1 MTGRADAHLT
11 NRRCV
16 HLHRSL
22 EQFHRIWQEKGHLM
36 PVPDHLVCGVGTRIY
51 SRQAGVEGWVEDAAW
66 TSSLDGNGWDV
77 EILLEVIAELTQ
89 RVGAS
94 W

>member
-1 MTGRADAHLT
+1 
-11 NRRCV
+11 
-16 HLHRSL
+16 
-22 EQFHRIWQEKGHLM
+22 M